1 MKHKTNKTFYKRKE
15 PCETKP
21 DNLIGHNQPP
31 GSQIPDYDYKSADDY
46 FDKLPIGKILAKRIK
61 ETGPFGGAELR
72 DGHVF
77 PTLTGPQKE
86 KIARLLLNGKEYL
99 TYKDIRVAVRMTI
112 PMVDIQMIKSASTH
126 LRQLSREL
134 SKIHRDTSKSKFA
147 RVLDAQSAIV
157 STNLSITTTHGL
169 FEMLGVHS
177 LR

>member
-1 MKHKTNKTFYKRKE
+1 MKYFKNKTKNEAPVK
-15 PCETKP
+15 
-21 DNLIGHNQPP
+21 DSLIGHNQPP
-31 GSQIPDYDYKSADDY
+31 GHQIPNFDGKMADDY
-46 FDKLPIGKILAKRIK
+46 FNKLPIGKILAKRIK

-134 SKIHRDTSKSKFA
+134 GKIHRDTSKSKFA

-157 STNLSITTTHGL
+157 STNLSIKTTHGL

>member
-1 MKHKTNKTFYKRKE
+1 VKHKTNKTHFKRKE
-15 PCETKP
+15 PEYCK
-21 DNLIGHNQPP
+21 DNMIGHNQPP
-31 GSQIPDYDYKSADDY
+31 GHQIPDFDSSSADDY
-46 FDKLPIGKILAKRIK
+46 FSKLPIGKILAKRIK
-61 ETGPFGGAELR
+61 ETGPFSGAELR

-112 PMVDIQMIKSASTH
+112 PMVDIQMIKSASLH

-134 SKIHRDTSKSKFA
+134 RKISQDTSKSKFH
-147 RVLDAQSAIV
+147 RVLDAQEAIV
-157 STNLSITTTHGL
+157 STNLSIKSTHGL

>member
-1 MKHKTNKTFYKRKE
+1 VKHKTNKTHFKRKE
-15 PCETKP
+15 PEYCK
-21 DNLIGHNQPP
+21 DNMIGHNQPP
-31 GSQIPDYDYKSADDY
+31 GHQIPDFDSFSADDY
-46 FDKLPIGKILAKRIK
+46 FSKLPIGKILASRIK
-61 ETGPFGGAELR
+61 ETGPFSGAELR

-112 PMVDIQMIKSASTH
+112 PMVDIQMIKSASLH

-134 SKIHRDTSKSKFA
+134 RKISQDTSKSKFH
-147 RVLDAQSAIV
+147 RVLDAQEAIV
-157 STNLSITTTHGL
+157 STNLSIKSTHGL